1 MSDDI
6 KDYLDC
12 IDARLTSIS
21 TFAQRQAEALEKL
34 VELTK
39 TKKQRAP
46 QVKFTPPTIEEVR
59 AYVQESNAG
68 INPGVFIDYYK
79 ARGWKL
85 KGGETVKDWK
95 ACVRTWSRNGFGNK
109 GPEQANESTGNVL

>member
-1 MSDDI
+1 MSDNI
-6 KDYLDC
+6 QDYLDI
-12 IDARLTSIS
+12 IDARLTSI
-21 TFAQRQAEALEKL
+21 AMYAERQAVALEKL
-34 VELTK
+34 VELTT

-46 QVKFTPPTIEEVR
+46 QVRFTPPTIDEVR
-59 AYVQESNAG
+59 AYVHESKAG
-68 INPGVFIDYYK
+68 INPGVFVDYYT

-109 GPEQANESTGNVL
+109 GPEQANESTGKVL